1 MLFRVFIYP
10 QENQSLS
17 WQYPYIRSWF
27 YMKDKIFD
35 ILSRFRTFVVEA
47 DIVIVFLRLA
57 IFSAL
62 LYLITSIFLRHGDSI
77 ASIIVVSILIAVPI
91 VAILDKY
98 VEHRIELERM
108 QELDINYFNTSKDQG
123 VDPLD
128 ALVDRCLSNKLILTG
143 FQAGNYVNNAQE
155 QDLLREVLEEV
166 SSSIGPLMKAK
177 FELIYG
183 RGHVEEILANKCF
196 IRVSLFVADQNKA
209 RYVETDVDKSKI
221 DKQLI
226 DQMLMK

>member
-1 MLFRVFIYP
+1 
-10 QENQSLS
+10 
-17 WQYPYIRSWF
+17 
-27 YMKDKIFD
+27 MKDKIFD

-77 ASIIVVSILIAVPI
+77 ASMIGVSILIAVPI

-183 RGHVEEILANKCF
+183 KGHVEEILANKCF

>member
-1 MLFRVFIYP
+1 
-10 QENQSLS
+10 
-17 WQYPYIRSWF
+17 
-27 YMKDKIFD
+27 MKDKIFD

-77 ASIIVVSILIAVPI
+77 ASMIVVSILIAVPI

-128 ALVDRCLSNKLILTG
+128 ALVDRCLSTKLILTG
-143 FQAGNYVNNAQE
+143 LQAGNYVDNAQE
-155 QDLLREVLEEV
+155 QDLLRAVLEEV

-183 RGHVEEILANKCF
+183 KGHVEEILANKCF

>member
-1 MLFRVFIYP
+1 
-10 QENQSLS
+10 
-17 WQYPYIRSWF
+17 
-27 YMKDKIFD
+27 MKDKIFD
-35 ILSRFRTFVVEA
+35 ILSRFRTFVIEA

-77 ASIIVVSILIAVPI
+77 ASMIVVSILIAVPI
-91 VAILDKY
+91 VVILDKY

-183 RGHVEEILANKCF
+183 KGHVEEILANKCF
-196 IRVSLFVADQNKA
+196 IRLSLFVADQNKA

>member
-1 MLFRVFIYP
+1 
-10 QENQSLS
+10 
-17 WQYPYIRSWF
+17 
-27 YMKDKIFD
+27 MKDKIFD
-35 ILSRFRTFVVEA
+35 ILSRFRTFVIEA

-77 ASIIVVSILIAVPI
+77 ASMIVVSILIAVPI

-143 FQAGNYVNNAQE
+143 FQAGNYVNNVQE

-183 RGHVEEILANKCF
+183 KGHVEEILANKCF

>member
-1 MLFRVFIYP
+1 
-10 QENQSLS
+10 
-17 WQYPYIRSWF
+17 
-27 YMKDKIFD
+27 MKDKIFD
-35 ILSRFRTFVVEA
+35 ILSRFRTLVVEA

-77 ASIIVVSILIAVPI
+77 ASMIVVSILIAVPI

-123 VDPLD
+123 IDPLD

-183 RGHVEEILANKCF
+183 KGHVEEILANKCF
-196 IRVSLFVADQNKA
+196 IRVSIFVADQNKA

>member
-1 MLFRVFIYP
+1 
-10 QENQSLS
+10 
-17 WQYPYIRSWF
+17 
-27 YMKDKIFD
+27 MKDKIFD

-62 LYLITSIFLRHGDSI
+62 LYLITSIFVRHGDSI

-183 RGHVEEILANKCF
+183 KGHVEEILANKCF

>member
-1 MLFRVFIYP
+1 
-10 QENQSLS
+10 
-17 WQYPYIRSWF
+17 
-27 YMKDKIFD
+27 MKDKIFD

-77 ASIIVVSILIAVPI
+77 ASMIVGSILIAVPI

-108 QELDINYFNTSKDQG
+108 QELDINYFNTSKDKG

-183 RGHVEEILANKCF
+183 KGHVEEILANKCF

>member
-1 MLFRVFIYP
+1 
-10 QENQSLS
+10 
-17 WQYPYIRSWF
+17 
-27 YMKDKIFD
+27 MKDKIFD

-77 ASIIVVSILIAVPI
+77 ASMIVVSILIAVPI

-143 FQAGNYVNNAQE
+143 FQSGNYVNNVQE

-183 RGHVEEILANKCF
+183 KGHVEEILANKCF

-209 RYVETDVDKSKI
+209 RYIETDMDKSKI

>member
-1 MLFRVFIYP
+1 
-10 QENQSLS
+10 
-17 WQYPYIRSWF
+17 
-27 YMKDKIFD
+27 MKDKIFD

-77 ASIIVVSILIAVPI
+77 ASMIVVSILIAVPI

-108 QELDINYFNTSKDQG
+108 QELDINYFNTSKDKG

-183 RGHVEEILANKCF
+183 KGHVEEILANKCF

>member
-1 MLFRVFIYP
+1 
-10 QENQSLS
+10 
-17 WQYPYIRSWF
+17 
-27 YMKDKIFD
+27 MKDKIFD

-77 ASIIVVSILIAVPI
+77 ASMIVVSILIAVPI

-123 VDPLD
+123 IDPLD

-183 RGHVEEILANKCF
+183 KGHVEEILANKCF

>member
-1 MLFRVFIYP
+1 
-10 QENQSLS
+10 
-17 WQYPYIRSWF
+17 
-27 YMKDKIFD
+27 MKDKIFD
-35 ILSRFRTFVVEA
+35 ILSRFRTFVIEA

-77 ASIIVVSILIAVPI
+77 ASMIVVSILIAVPI

-108 QELDINYFNTSKDQG
+108 QELDINYFNTSKDRG

-183 RGHVEEILANKCF
+183 KGHVEEILANKCF

>member
-1 MLFRVFIYP
+1 
-10 QENQSLS
+10 
-17 WQYPYIRSWF
+17 
-27 YMKDKIFD
+27 MKDKIFD

-77 ASIIVVSILIAVPI
+77 ASMIVVSILIAVPI

-183 RGHVEEILANKCF
+183 KGHVEEILANKCF

>member
-1 MLFRVFIYP
+1 
-10 QENQSLS
+10 
-17 WQYPYIRSWF
+17 
-27 YMKDKIFD
+27 MKDKIFD

-62 LYLITSIFLRHGDSI
+62 LYLIASIFLRHGDSI
-77 ASIIVVSILIAVPI
+77 ASMIVVSILIAVPI

-183 RGHVEEILANKCF
+183 KGHVEEILANKCF

>member
-1 MLFRVFIYP
+1 
-10 QENQSLS
+10 
-17 WQYPYIRSWF
+17 
-27 YMKDKIFD
+27 MKEKIFD
-35 ILSRFRTFVVEA
+35 ILSRFRIFVVEA

-77 ASIIVVSILIAVPI
+77 ASMIVVSILIAVPI

-108 QELDINYFNTSKDQG
+108 QELDINYFNTSKDRG

-128 ALVDRCLSNKLILTG
+128 ALVDRCLSNKLILIG

-183 RGHVEEILANKCF
+183 KGHVEEILANKCF

>member
-1 MLFRVFIYP
+1 
-10 QENQSLS
+10 
-17 WQYPYIRSWF
+17 
-27 YMKDKIFD
+27 MKDKIFD

-77 ASIIVVSILIAVPI
+77 ASIIVVSILITVPI

-183 RGHVEEILANKCF
+183 KGHVEEILANKCF

>member
-1 MLFRVFIYP
+1 
-10 QENQSLS
+10 
-17 WQYPYIRSWF
+17 
-27 YMKDKIFD
+27 MKDKIFD

>member
-1 MLFRVFIYP
+1 
-10 QENQSLS
+10 
-17 WQYPYIRSWF
+17 
-27 YMKDKIFD
+27 MKEKIFD
-35 ILSRFRTFVVEA
+35 ILSRFRTFVIEA

-108 QELDINYFNTSKDQG
+108 QELDINYFNTSKDRG

-183 RGHVEEILANKCF
+183 KGHVEEILANKCF

>member
-1 MLFRVFIYP
+1 
-10 QENQSLS
+10 
-17 WQYPYIRSWF
+17 
-27 YMKDKIFD
+27 MKDKIFD

-77 ASIIVVSILIAVPI
+77 ASMIVVSILIAVPI

-166 SSSIGPLMKAK
+166 SSSIGSLMKAK

-183 RGHVEEILANKCF
+183 KGHVEEILANKCF

>member
-1 MLFRVFIYP
+1 
-10 QENQSLS
+10 
-17 WQYPYIRSWF
+17 
-27 YMKDKIFD
+27 MKDKIFD
-35 ILSRFRTFVVEA
+35 ILSRFRTFVIEA

-77 ASIIVVSILIAVPI
+77 ASMIVVSILIAVPI

-98 VEHRIELERM
+98 VEHRIELEKM

-183 RGHVEEILANKCF
+183 KGHVEEILANKCF

>member
-1 MLFRVFIYP
+1 
-10 QENQSLS
+10 
-17 WQYPYIRSWF
+17 
-27 YMKDKIFD
+27 MKDKIFD
-35 ILSRFRTFVVEA
+35 ILSRFRIFVVEA

-57 IFSAL
+57 IFSVL

-98 VEHRIELERM
+98 VEHRIELERI

-183 RGHVEEILANKCF
+183 KGHVEEILANKCF
-196 IRVSLFVADQNKA
+196 IRVSLFVADQKKA
-209 RYVETDVDKSKI
+209 RYVETDGDKSKI

>member
-1 MLFRVFIYP
+1 
-10 QENQSLS
+10 
-17 WQYPYIRSWF
+17 
-27 YMKDKIFD
+27 MKEKIFD
-35 ILSRFRTFVVEA
+35 ILSRFRIFVVEA
-47 DIVIVFLRLA
+47 NIVIVFLRLA

-77 ASIIVVSILIAVPI
+77 ASMIVVSILIAVPI

-183 RGHVEEILANKCF
+183 KGHVEEILANKCF

>member
-1 MLFRVFIYP
+1 
-10 QENQSLS
+10 
-17 WQYPYIRSWF
+17 
-27 YMKDKIFD
+27 MKDKIFD
-35 ILSRFRTFVVEA
+35 ILSRFRIFVIEA

-108 QELDINYFNTSKDQG
+108 QELDINYFNTSKNQG

-183 RGHVEEILANKCF
+183 KGHVEEILANKCF

>member
-1 MLFRVFIYP
+1 
-10 QENQSLS
+10 
-17 WQYPYIRSWF
+17 
-27 YMKDKIFD
+27 MKDKIFD
-35 ILSRFRTFVVEA
+35 ILSRFRTFVIEA

-183 RGHVEEILANKCF
+183 KGHVEEILANKCF

>member
-1 MLFRVFIYP
+1 
-10 QENQSLS
+10 
-17 WQYPYIRSWF
+17 
-27 YMKDKIFD
+27 MKDKIFD
-35 ILSRFRTFVVEA
+35 ILSRFRILVVEA

-77 ASIIVVSILIAVPI
+77 ASMIVVSILIAVPI

-183 RGHVEEILANKCF
+183 KGHVEEILANKCF

>member
-1 MLFRVFIYP
+1 
-10 QENQSLS
+10 
-17 WQYPYIRSWF
+17 
-27 YMKDKIFD
+27 MKDKIFD
-35 ILSRFRTFVVEA
+35 IVSRFRTFVVEA

-77 ASIIVVSILIAVPI
+77 ASMIVVSILIAVPI

-183 RGHVEEILANKCF
+183 KGHVEEILANKCF

>member
-1 MLFRVFIYP
+1 
-10 QENQSLS
+10 
-17 WQYPYIRSWF
+17 
-27 YMKDKIFD
+27 MKDKIFD
-35 ILSRFRTFVVEA
+35 ILSRFRTFVIEA

-77 ASIIVVSILIAVPI
+77 ASMIVVSILIAVPI

-183 RGHVEEILANKCF
+183 KGHVEEILANKCF

>member
-1 MLFRVFIYP
+1 
-10 QENQSLS
+10 
-17 WQYPYIRSWF
+17 
-27 YMKDKIFD
+27 MKDKIFD

-62 LYLITSIFLRHGDSI
+62 LYLITSIFLRYGDSI
-77 ASIIVVSILIAVPI
+77 ASMIVVSILIAVPI

-183 RGHVEEILANKCF
+183 KGHVEEILANKCF

>member
-1 MLFRVFIYP
+1 
-10 QENQSLS
+10 
-17 WQYPYIRSWF
+17 
-27 YMKDKIFD
+27 MKDKIFD

-77 ASIIVVSILIAVPI
+77 ASMIVVSILIAVPI

-108 QELDINYFNTSKDQG
+108 QELDINYFNPSKDQG

-183 RGHVEEILANKCF
+183 KGHVEEILANKCF

-209 RYVETDVDKSKI
+209 RYIETDMDKSKI

>member
-1 MLFRVFIYP
+1 
-10 QENQSLS
+10 
-17 WQYPYIRSWF
+17 
-27 YMKDKIFD
+27 MKDKILD

-62 LYLITSIFLRHGDSI
+62 LYLITSIFLRHGDNI
-77 ASIIVVSILIAVPI
+77 ASMIVVFILIAVPI

-98 VEHRIELERM
+98 VEHRIELEKM

-183 RGHVEEILANKCF
+183 KGHVEEILANKCF

>member
-1 MLFRVFIYP
+1 
-10 QENQSLS
+10 
-17 WQYPYIRSWF
+17 
-27 YMKDKIFD
+27 MKDKIFD
-35 ILSRFRTFVVEA
+35 ILSRFRIFVVEA

-77 ASIIVVSILIAVPI
+77 ASMIVVSILIAVPI